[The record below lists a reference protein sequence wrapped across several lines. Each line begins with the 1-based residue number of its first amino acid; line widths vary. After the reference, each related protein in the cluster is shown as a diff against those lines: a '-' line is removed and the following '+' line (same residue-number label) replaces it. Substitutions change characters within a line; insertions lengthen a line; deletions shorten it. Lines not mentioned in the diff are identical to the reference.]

1 MKLTVITGRG
11 GKIVGTAH
19 CSEGDPVAGQGGPV
33 AGPHQTAH
41 VIDDL
46 PRELQKLKSAE
57 ELHGAL
63 KAHLPGRAKKR

>member
-11 GKIVGTAH
+11 GKIVGTARH
-19 CSEGDPVAGQGGPV
+19 TEGDAAAGRGGPV
-33 AGPHQTAH
+33 AGPQQKAH
-41 VIDDL
+41 VIDL

-63 KAHLPGRAKKR
+63 KAHLPGRAKR